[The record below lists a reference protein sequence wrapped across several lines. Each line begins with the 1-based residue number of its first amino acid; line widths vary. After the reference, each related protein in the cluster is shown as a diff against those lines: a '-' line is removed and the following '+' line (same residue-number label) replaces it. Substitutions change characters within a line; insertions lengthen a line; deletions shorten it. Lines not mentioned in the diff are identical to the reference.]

1 MIDSPLN
8 RLKVARGS
16 QLPQAKL
23 DEAAVAL
30 IRQLIAERDELKRQ
44 ASELTNAK
52 LAEKFGVHVRSI
64 DRISAG
70 ESWGH
75 VA

>member
-1 MIDSPLN
+1 MKDDCLN
-8 RLKVARGS
+8 RLKVKRGS
-16 QLPQAKL
+16 ALPQSKI
-23 DEAAVAL
+23 DESDVIL
-30 IRQLIAERDELKRQ
+30 IRQLIAERELLRRQ

-70 ESWGH
+70 ECWGH
-75 VA
+75 VE